1 AYVSIRWI
9 YALHF
14 IFIENKSISK
24 AMAASWRLTRHH
36 KVRLVITM
44 ILWNAFIIVAGFL
57 IMTLLSQLAV
67 VVDSK
72 AIGDFIGN
80 YLLAF
85 SCYVSI
91 ALSLFIMP
99 MNMIMLT
106 NFYYMSLTSEGN
118 PATDHVSLGESSFLD
133 RLEKKVTH
141 TFKKRKGIVI
151 SIAALGL
158 AVIVVVNGV
167 IQSSI
172 VYLPFDVEVAGH

>member
-1 AYVSIRWI
+1 LLVVPFLDASTLPPLVDVNVGIWFTEMFDKPALALAVYFVLLLGIAYVSIRWI

-44 ILWNAFIIVAGFL
+44 ILWNAFIIAAGFL

-85 SCYVSI
+85 SGYVAI

-99 MNMIMLT
+99 M
-106 NFYYMSLTSEGN
+106 
-118 PATDHVSLGESSFLD
+118 
-133 RLEKKVTH
+133 
-141 TFKKRKGIVI
+141 
-151 SIAALGL
+151 
-158 AVIVVVNGV
+158 
-167 IQSSI
+167 
-172 VYLPFDVEVAGH
+172 